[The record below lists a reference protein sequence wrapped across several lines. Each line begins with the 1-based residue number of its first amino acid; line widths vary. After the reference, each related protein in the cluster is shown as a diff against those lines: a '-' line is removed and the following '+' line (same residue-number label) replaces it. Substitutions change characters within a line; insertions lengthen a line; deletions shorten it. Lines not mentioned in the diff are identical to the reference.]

1 MRLATARLQCQ
12 RGASVAERV
21 PPNKL
26 VLQRPPPLLP
36 APPRSS
42 VASSTALAMAAAS
55 NGPRLGVTD
64 PILVAPPSAL
74 DTTLSNA
81 LESDLRQRGL
91 YESNEEAVH
100 REEARLASRLAVGCF
115 GCRGEDKSNSLS
127 VPPGPG
133 AAGHARQGLGAQS
146 ERRQGDDGPGRAGG
160 GAQGALRELVDSNP
174 IGKGACRRAR
184 RPGCGLTPACVTCGP
199 AGR

>member
-1 MRLATARLQCQ
+1 
-12 RGASVAERV
+12 
-21 PPNKL
+21 
-26 VLQRPPPLLP
+26 
-36 APPRSS
+36 
-42 VASSTALAMAAAS
+42 MAAAS

-115 GCRGEDKSNSLS
+115 GCRGEEQLTLLCPQVLGQLDTLVKDWVRRVS
-127 VPPGPG
+127 
-133 AAGHARQGLGAQS
+133 AA
-146 ERRQGDDGPGRAGG
+146 
-160 GAQGALRELVDSNP
+160 
-174 IGKGACRRAR
+174 KGMTDPDVLAEVRRA
-184 RPGCGLTPACVTCGP
+184 P
-199 AGR
+199 